1 MDSYTLFD
9 QFFYRVSA
17 VSVAAVNAAAVD
29 VAAVTAAVARAE
41 TLGVHKPQALPVLGP
56 SFWVCGG
63 RGERSCG
70 GSSGSLHRA
79 ERVVDG

>member
-29 VAAVTAAVARAE
+29 VAAVNAAAVGSFFLLILHLT
-41 TLGVHKPQALPVLGP
+41 TLFICALAL
-56 SFWVCGG
+56 
-63 RGERSCG
+63 
-70 GSSGSLHRA
+70 
-79 ERVVDG
+79 